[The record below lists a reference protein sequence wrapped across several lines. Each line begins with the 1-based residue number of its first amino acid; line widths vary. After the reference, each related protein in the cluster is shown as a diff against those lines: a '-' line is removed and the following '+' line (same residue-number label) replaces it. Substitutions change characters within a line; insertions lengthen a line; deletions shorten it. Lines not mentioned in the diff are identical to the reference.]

1 MLRKVLLA
9 GISVTALA
17 MSVSGALA
25 ETIRIAEHRQARID
39 ALNTV
44 VPEIENKLGVDI
56 EVIEYPAPE
65 KDYMTKL
72 LTELGAGNAPD
83 LFTAPRGQD
92 VADMVSAGYVAPI
105 TDEVKAWDGY
115 GALFDVSKKL
125 VTDKDGNIHVL
136 PAMLSVQQLYY
147 RRDLLEKAGISTEQP
162 KTWQELI
169 ERAKEI
175 KTKTGAYGLMFPMGL
190 TWGGGAFGEG
200 FQALVVGSSTP
211 EIANDDG
218 TLNLTSQGITDVFGV
233 YADLV
238 NNDLMPVQP
247 LLGPEPWVIPK
258 YEMFP
263 AGKLAAT
270 TCGSWCYIYDWG
282 PESKNPIPDVTE
294 AVGTWLVPGKDGGE
308 HVMVDLESAW
318 AVNAQASDVE
328 MAKKVLLEL
337 GSVKADVAYASRI
350 GNIPGRRDAGD
361 DPDFKKLDALVPIL
375 AGAEKGTFIKTAPGF
390 SAVSEG
396 VARATDALLR
406 KETDAAGAQKILVD
420 YVRETLG
427 DDMVK

>member
-1 MLRKVLLA
+1 MTGVR
-9 GISVTALA
+9 
-17 MSVSGALA
+17 
-25 ETIRIAEHRQARID
+25 RAR
-39 ALNTV
+39 T
-44 VPEIENKLGVDI
+44 
-56 EVIEYPAPE
+56 
-65 KDYMTKL
+65 
-72 LTELGAGNAPD
+72 
-83 LFTAPRGQD
+83 R
-92 VADMVSAGYVAPI
+92 
-105 TDEVKAWDGY
+105 
-115 GALFDVSKKL
+115 
-125 VTDKDGNIHVL
+125 
-136 PAMLSVQQLYY
+136 
-147 RRDLLEKAGISTEQP
+147 
-162 KTWQELI
+162 
-169 ERAKEI
+169 
-175 KTKTGAYGLMFPMGL
+175 
-190 TWGGGAFGEG
+190 
-200 FQALVVGSSTP
+200 
-211 EIANDDG
+211 
-218 TLNLTSQGITDVFGV
+218 
-233 YADLV
+233 
-238 NNDLMPVQP
+238 
-247 LLGPEPWVIPK
+247 
-258 YEMFP
+258 
-263 AGKLAAT
+263 
-270 TCGSWCYIYDWG
+270 
-282 PESKNPIPDVTE
+282 IPDVTE

>member
-1 MLRKVLLA
+1 MLRKILLA
-9 GISVTALA
+9 GICVAALA
-17 MSVSGALA
+17 ASATTVLA
-25 ETIRIAEHRQARID
+25 DTIRIAEHRQARID
-39 ALNTV
+39 ALKTV
-44 VPEIENKLGVDI
+44 VPDI
-56 EVIEYPAPE
+56 EKKLDVTIEIIEYPAPE

-115 GALFDVSKKL
+115 NALFDVSKKL
-125 VTDKDGNIHVL
+125 VTDKDGQIHVL
-136 PAMLSVQQLYY
+136 PAMLSVQQLYF
-147 RRDLLEKAGISTEQP
+147 RRDILEKAGISTEQP

-169 ERAKEI
+169 DRAKEI
-175 KTKTGAYGLMFPMGL
+175 QAKTGAYGLLFPAGL

-200 FQALVVGSSTP
+200 FQYLVVGSATP

-218 TLNLTSQGITDVFGV
+218 TLNLTSEGIKDVLGF
-233 YADLV
+233 YAALV
-238 NNDLMPVQP
+238 DNDLMPVQP
-247 LLGPEPWVIPK
+247 LLGPEPWVVPK
-258 YEMFP
+258 YELFP

-282 PESKNPIPDVTE
+282 PESKNPIPDVIN
-294 AVGTWLVPGKDGGE
+294 AVGTWLMPGKDGGE
-308 HVMVDLESAW
+308 HVMVDIESAW
-318 AVNAQASDVE
+318 AVNSQASDVE
-328 MAKKVLLEL
+328 LAKKVLLEI
-337 GSVKADVAYASRI
+337 GSVKADVAYAARV

-361 DPDFKKLDALVPIL
+361 DPEFQKLTALVPVL
-375 AGAEKGTFIKTAPGF
+375 AGVEKGTFIKTAPGF

-406 KETDAAGAQKILVD
+406 KDTDAAGAQKILVD
-420 YVRETLG
+420 YVKETLG
-427 DDMVK
+427 EEMVK